1 MHSRISHCVN
11 DVGMTLASSKV
22 VVLVNL
28 ISLYGGRQP
37 YQKILEIFTFE
48 AVLHLQKNAK
58 CVVCTTKSYGS
69 SWVRLDTEFTNY
81 FRCIY
86 FDKVMNWKNTLCQLK
101 SFLICNANYV
111 FNQLSTINSLNFQ
124 EFKRIILLCIFSI
137 LAWVLT

>member
-28 ISLYGGRQP
+28 ISLYGGGQP
-37 YQKILEIFTFE
+37 YQTRKFWRFSPLRR
-48 AVLHLQKNAK
+48 
-58 CVVCTTKSYGS
+58 CCSTTKSYGS

-111 FNQLSTINSLNFQ
+111 FNQLSAINSLNFQ

-137 LAWVLT
+137 LAWVLK